1 MFLWWVSAACALWDV
16 PFFPLSANVI
26 DHLFHQAATTTMAS
40 NARLAQVTRHLS
52 PATNSAARSISTKVA
67 KPPAFRSRADYKHF
81 LPIQSR
87 HVVISFQRWCVAHAV
102 IRWSDNDQYGHINNS
117 IYYFYIDTVVNEYL
131 IRQCGLDPLDT
142 TKTKPIG
149 LVIASSAN
157 FYAPA
162 SYPNLLQAGLC
173 ITKIGRSSVTY
184 RVGIFQGDE
193 DQACV
198 VGGFTHVFV
207 DPIHRRPV
215 KALPGNFKAGLE
227 AIYVAEQ

>member
-1 MFLWWVSAACALWDV
+1 
-16 PFFPLSANVI
+16 
-26 DHLFHQAATTTMAS
+26 MAS

-52 PATNSAARSISTKVA
+52 PATNNTARSVSTKVTKA
-67 KPPAFRSRADYKHF
+67 PSFRSRAEYKHF
-81 LPIQSR
+81 LPIQS
-87 HVVISFQRWCVAHAV
+87 
-102 IRWSDNDQYGHINNS
+102 RWSDNDQYGHINNS

-131 IRQCGLDPLDT
+131 IRKCGLDPLDT
-142 TKTKPIG
+142 SKTKPIG

-193 DQACV
+193 EQACV

-215 KALPGNFKAGLE
+215 KALPDNFKAGFE
-227 AIYVAEQ
+227 AIYVSEQ

>member
-1 MFLWWVSAACALWDV
+1 MQF
-16 PFFPLSANVI
+16 
-26 DHLFHQAATTTMAS
+26 
-40 NARLAQVTRHLS
+40 
-52 PATNSAARSISTKVA
+52 
-67 KPPAFRSRADYKHF
+67 
-81 LPIQSR
+81 
-87 HVVISFQRWCVAHAV
+87 

-193 DQACV
+193 EQACV

-215 KALPGNFKAGLE
+215 KALPENFKTGLE
-227 AIYVAEQ
+227 AIYVTEQ